1 MSAQTPASRTAPG
14 RRTALIVAGAAVIA
28 LVVAIGWIIW
38 RPAGAAVPAATGSA
52 TPPTVSNERVDAI
65 VRDAMKT
72 DSLKAV
78 IVRVTVGDKVVAMKA
93 YGDSMTGVPA
103 TTDMHFRNGAVAFEY
118 VSTLLLEY
126 VDEGKI
132 TLDDT
137 VDKWMPSLPEANKVT
152 LKMLTNQTTGY
163 PDFETDPEWTAA
175 YNADPFH
182 EFTFEERL
190 KDAFNRP
197 LQFEPGTNWSY
208 AHTNF
213 MILGHILS
221 MIGGA
226 PLDQLLQK
234 KVLGPMGLTQTA
246 AYGTATVPEPV
257 LHAFSSERRVALGV
271 PPSMPFTEES
281 TFWNPAWGTPIGAA
295 ETTTITDMATTAVA
309 VGTGK
314 LLSSKSFHEMT
325 DSKLIGFGTPLP
337 SCAGSCFTQV
347 NGYNYGLGVVR
358 SGSWQLQN
366 PLLSGYSATEAYL
379 PSKKMAVAVATTFL
393 PGAFDADGIYD
404 NSSDR
409 LFRQIATELAPDDP
423 PPPLPPKKN

>member
-1 MSAQTPASRTAPG
+1 VNAQTPATRTAPG
-14 RRTALIVAGAAVIA
+14 RRTALVVAAVAVIA

-38 RPAGAAVPAATGSA
+38 RPASPAAPAANGSA
-52 TPPTVSNERVDAI
+52 PPPTVSNERIDAI
-65 VRDAMKT
+65 VRDAMKA

-78 IVRVTVGDKVVAMKA
+78 IVRVTVGDKVVAMQA
-93 YGDSMTGVPA
+93 YGDSMTGIPA
-103 TTDMHFRNGAVAFEY
+103 TTDMHFRNGAVAFQY

-137 VDKWMPSLPEANKVT
+137 VDRWMPSLPEANKVT
-152 LKMLTNQTTGY
+152 LRMLTNQTTGY

-246 AYGTATVPEPV
+246 AFSTATVPEPV
-257 LHAFSSERRVALGV
+257 LHAYSSERRVALGI

-325 DSKLIGFGTPLP
+325 DSTLIGFGTPLP
-337 SCAGSCFTQV
+337 ACAGSCFTQV

-379 PSKKMAVAVATTFL
+379 PSKKVAVAVATTFL

-409 LFRQIATELAPDDP
+409 LFRQIATELVPDDP
-423 PPPLPPKKN
+423 PPALRPKKN

>member
-1 MSAQTPASRTAPG
+1 MIIAA
-14 RRTALIVAGAAVIA
+14 AAVIA
-28 LVVAIGWIIW
+28 LLVVIAWIVW
-38 RPAGAAVPAATGSA
+38 RPTSGAAPAAIATSA
-52 TPPTVSNERVDAI
+52 SADVENARVDSI
-65 VRDAMKT
+65 VRDAMKA

-78 IVRVTVGDKVVAMKA
+78 IVRVTVDGKVVAMKA
-93 YGDSMTGVPA
+93 FGESMTGVPA

-126 VDEGKI
+126 VDEGKVS
-132 TLDDT
+132 LDDT
-137 VDKWMPSLPEANKVT
+137 VDRWMPTLPEADKVT
-152 LKMLTNQTTGY
+152 LRMLTNQTTGY
-163 PDFETDPEWTAA
+163 PDFETDPGWTAA

-234 KVLGPMGLTQTA
+234 KVLDPMGLTQTA
-246 AYGTATVPEPV
+246 AYTTATVPEPV
-257 LHAFSSERRVALGV
+257 LHAFSSERRVALGI

-314 LLSSKSFHEMT
+314 LLSSKSFHAMT
-325 DSKLIGFGTPLP
+325 DSTMIGFGTPLP

-347 NGYNYGLGVVR
+347 TGYNYGLGVVR

-379 PSKKMAVAVATTFL
+379 PSKRIAIAVATTFL
-393 PGAFDADGIYD
+393 PGAFDANGIYD
-404 NSSDR
+404 NASDR
-409 LFRQIATELAPDDP
+409 LFRQIATELSPEDP
-423 PPPLPPKKN
+423 PPPLPPKKD

>member
-1 MSAQTPASRTAPG
+1 VNAQHPVSRTASG
-14 RRTALIVAGAAVIA
+14 GRTALIVAGAAVIA

-38 RPAGAAVPAATGSA
+38 RPAGAAVPAATGSP
-52 TPPTVSNERVDAI
+52 TPPTVSDDRVDAI
-65 VRDAMKT
+65 VRDAMKA

-78 IVRVTVGDKVVAMKA
+78 IVRVMVGDKVVAMKA
-93 YGDSMTGVPA
+93 YGDSMAGVPA

-126 VDEGKI
+126 VDEGRI
-132 TLDDT
+132 SLDDT

-234 KVLGPMGLTQTA
+234 KVLDPMGLTQTA
-246 AYGTATVPEPV
+246 GYSTATVPEPV
-257 LHAFSSERRVALGV
+257 LHAYSSERRVALDI
-271 PPSMPFTEES
+271 PPTMPFTEES

-295 ETTTITDMATTAVA
+295 ETTTITDMATTAAA

-325 DSKLIGFGTPLP
+325 DSTLIGFGTPL
-337 SCAGSCFTQV
+337 SVCAGSCFTQV
-347 NGYNYGLGVVR
+347 EGYNYGLGVVR

-379 PSKKMAVAVATTFL
+379 PSKKLAVAVATTFL
-393 PGAFDADGIYD
+393 PGAFDTDGTYD

-409 LFRQIATELAPDDP
+409 LFRQIAAELAPSDP
-423 PPPLPPKKN
+423 PPQLPAKKN

>member
-1 MSAQTPASRTAPG
+1 MIVAAAAVVVLLVVIAWIVWRPVSGTAP
-14 RRTALIVAGAAVIA
+14 AAIA
-28 LVVAIGWIIW
+28 
-38 RPAGAAVPAATGSA
+38 TSA
-52 TPPTVSNERVDAI
+52 SADIENARVDAI
-65 VRDAMKT
+65 VRDAMKA

-78 IVRVTVGDKVVAMKA
+78 IVRVTVDGKVVSMKA
-93 YGDSMTGVPA
+93 FGESMTGVPA

-126 VDEGKI
+126 VDEGKVS
-132 TLDDT
+132 LDDT
-137 VDKWMPSLPEANKVT
+137 VDRWMPTLPEANKVT
-152 LKMLTNQTTGY
+152 LRMLTNQTTGY
-163 PDFETDPEWTAA
+163 PDFETNPEWTAA

-190 KDAFNRP
+190 KDAFNRS

-234 KVLGPMGLTQTA
+234 KVLDPMGLTQTA
-246 AYGTATVPEPV
+246 AYTTATVPEPV
-257 LHAFSSERRVALGV
+257 LHAYSSERRVALEI

-314 LLSSKSFHEMT
+314 LLSSKSFHAMT
-325 DSKLIGFGTPLP
+325 DSTMIGFGTPLP

-379 PSKKMAVAVATTFL
+379 PSKKIAIAVATTFL
-393 PGAFDADGIYD
+393 PGAFDANGICD
-404 NSSDR
+404 NASDR
-409 LFRQIATELAPDDP
+409 LFRQIATELAPDDS

>member
-1 MSAQTPASRTAPG
+1 MNAQTPASRGTAR
-14 RRTALIVAGAAVIA
+14 RRTIVVIAGAAAIALLVVIA
-28 LVVAIGWIIW
+28 WIVW
-38 RPAGAAVPAATGSA
+38 RPAGGAAPAAIASSA
-52 TPPTVSNERVDAI
+52 RPDVQNARVDSI
-65 VRDAMKT
+65 IRESMKA

-78 IVRVTVGDKVVAMKA
+78 IVRVTIDGKVVSMQA

-152 LKMLTNQTTGY
+152 LRMLTNQTTGY

-182 EFTFEERL
+182 EFTFDERL

-246 AYGTATVPEPV
+246 AYSTATVPEPV
-257 LHAFSSERRVALGV
+257 LHAYSSERRVALGI

-314 LLSSKSFHEMT
+314 LLSPKSFHEMT
-325 DSKLIGFGTPLP
+325 DSTLIGFGTPLP
-337 SCAGSCFTQV
+337 VCAGSCFTQV
-347 NGYNYGLGVVR
+347 TGYNYGLGVVR

-379 PSKKMAVAVATTFL
+379 PSKKIAIAVATTFL
-393 PGAFDADGIYD
+393 PGAFDANGIYD

-423 PPPLPPKKN
+423 PPTLPAKKS